1 MKRITLS
8 LTMAMS
14 CLMTTQ
20 SFGFDLLD
28 RMLGSKGCGC
38 DTQCCDTPVVAG
50 PGCGCEAPSAGC
62 GLLGGCLKG
71 CEAPACGCE
80 APACGCE
87 APACGCEV
95 ADCGGCDA
103 GCMPKRGGLLKKLF
117 SKAHCNKG
125 CDSACGCG
133 EPACGAEVACGCA
146 EPACGC
152 AEPACGCG
160 EVAACDT
167 GCDSCGLGGC
177 KLKLKRPGLLSKL
190 FGGHRNR
197 GCDECCDAAPS
208 CGCGA
213 TEVVPM
219 STPAHDVV
227 PTAPAPIVDPSAS
240 IKTKSRVV
248 QASARYV
255 H

>member
-71 CEAPACGCE
+71 SEAPACGCE

-87 APACGCEV
+87 APACGFEV

-103 GCMPKRGGLLKKLF
+103 GCSTKRGGLLQKLF
-117 SKAHCNKG
+117 GKARCNKG
-125 CDSACGCG
+125 CDLACGSG
-133 EPACGAEVACGCA
+133 EPACGIEAS
-146 EPACGC
+146 CGC

-160 EVAACDT
+160 EAAACDS

-177 KLKLKRPGLLSKL
+177 KLKRPGLLSKL
-190 FGGHRNR
+190 FGGHRKG
-197 GCDECCDAAPS
+197 GCDECFGASPS
-208 CGCGA
+208 CECGA
-213 TEVVPM
+213 TQVVPM

-227 PTAPAPIVDPSAS
+227 PAAPAPIVDPSAS